1 MGQAMIKMRSGMLPS
16 GMFCPIK
23 FHDQI
28 QSGEIDTFATVH
40 NHVIEVVHR
49 DGFVEFAFWDEG
61 ALACPGGATYE
72 EAVESFDNY
81 CKYFLGA

>member
-1 MGQAMIKMRSGMLPS
+1 MAKMRSGMLPS
-16 GMFCPIK
+16 GMFCSIK

-28 QSGEIDTFATVH
+28 QAGEI
-40 NHVIEVVHR
+40 
-49 DGFVEFAFWDEG
+49 FVEATDHPHVAEVTHKDCYVEYVFWDEA

-81 CKYFLGA
+81 CKYYLGV